1 MSDGTIFGSGSLTGG
16 VGAAARG
23 VRELPR
29 AVARRRVFAIPAALG
44 VPSEQAPM
52 RQSRMRSRGGVLSL
66 ETKGTS
72 PQRGAGVFAR
82 RGDRRVVQSADLVAS
97 LRSLGREKEA
107 DSVYRCGHVLV
118 EECGSCDGQAGRRV
132 RSCDN
137 RLCPY
142 CAVAR
147 GDNLADSVCCSVER
161 MSNPVLAV
169 LTLRNRASLGDA
181 TDALW
186 AAYNKLIRRK
196 SFKAAFRGG
205 HAFYEVTYNRG
216 AGTWHAHLH
225 CIFDGWMAQRDL
237 SALWLACTGDSPIV
251 HISQLKDPTGDGYGK
266 AVQEAVKYPC
276 KVSQVVGSP
285 ALVAEFLDTLRGRR
299 LYRTFGDVYGIS
311 EVPAPISEGEQVYR
325 DTLAAMCP
333 HCGAEGSMRSVH
345 RPDGWR
351 VRWSVGSCVVLP
363 GGWYVRRPPCPPRPC
378 GLSPPGVP
386 YV

>member
-1 MSDGTIFGSGSLTGG
+1 MSDGTTFGSGSLTGG
-16 VGAAARG
+16 VGAAGRG
-23 VRELPR
+23 LRTLPR
-29 AVARRRVFAIPAALG
+29 TVARRRVSAVSPALG
-44 VPSEQAPM
+44 VSSERAPM

-72 PQRGAGVFAR
+72 PQRGAALYAR
-82 RGDRRVVQSADLVAS
+82 RGDRRAAQSADLVAS

-147 GDNLADSVCCSVER
+147 GDNLADSVCASVEG
-161 MSNPVLAV
+161 MNNPVLVV
-169 LTLRNRASLGDA
+169 LTLRNRASLAEA

-186 AAYNKLIRRK
+186 KAYNKLIRRK

-205 HAFYEVTYNRG
+205 HAFYEVTHNMG

-225 CIFDGWMAQRDL
+225 CIVDGWMAQRDL
-237 SALWLACTGDSPIV
+237 SALWLACTGDSPVV
-251 HISQLKDPTGDGYGK
+251 HISQLKDRTGVGYGK

-276 KVSQVVGSP
+276 KVSQIVGSP
-285 ALVAEFLDTLRGRR
+285 GLVAEFLDTLRGRR

-311 EVPAPISEGEQVYR
+311 EEPEPLSEGEQVYR

-333 HCGAEGSMRSVH
+333 HCGAEGSMSSVQRS
-345 RPDGWR
+345 DGAR
-351 VRWSVGSCVVLP
+351 LRWAVGSCEVRP
-363 GGWYVRRPPCPPRPC
+363 GGWYVRRPPSTAAPPR
-378 GLSPPGVP
+378 VRH
-386 YV
+386 VQT